1 MAAAFVIAIVSRH
14 PSSDDA
20 AAVARADVQ
29 GSRELVARAVA
40 HETEVDRQASLVEDS
55 AHVALARAA
64 VAIEGARRAENLA
77 SASRAR
83 FDARA
88 RVAPVE
94 CDSVVA
100 AAQSAIAASAV
111 TLDSLK
117 SANSQL
123 VQGASGLQRALDSTR
138 VAAAVVAAAAVD
150 LSGKAGVLVQASE
163 PSLRDRLRAILP
175 HPGIGLAAGVNAAGQ
190 PQIIVGATLGWSF

>member
-1 MAAAFVIAIVSRH
+1 MAAAFVFAIVSRH

-55 AHVALARAA
+55 AHAALARAA
-64 VAIEGARRAENLA
+64 VATASAAKAQSRAEA
-77 SASRAR
+77 
-83 FDARA
+83 ARA
-88 RVAPVE
+88 HFESLSSNAPAD

-100 AAQSAIAASAV
+100 SANIALQAA
-111 TLDSLK
+111 DSVIGGLK
-117 SANSQL
+117 SANYQL

-138 VAAAVVAAAAVD
+138 VAAAAVAAAAVD
-150 LSGKAGVLVQASE
+150 LSGKAGILVAASK
-163 PSLRDRLRAILP
+163 PGLGSRLRALLP
-175 HPGIGLAAGVNAAGQ
+175 HPGIGVAAGVNALGQ
-190 PQIIVGATLGWSF
+190 PQVIVGATLGWSF